1 MNSKLTFRA
10 LATLLAYPTVAL
22 CDNLAELRAA
32 FAADKRLKP
41 ADRTALQ
48 GLLDTLGASDLMD
61 AEEEYIDTFDRG
73 RAASLNLFE
82 HVHGES
88 RDRGQAMVDL
98 LAMYEQHGLALTVRD
113 LPDFLPVFL
122 EFVSLLEADAAKQ
135 QLQEVQHLVE
145 TIGATLTRR
154 QSPYAAVFQALLRL
168 SGVGNPEKLLSEREG
183 APVEEDTTLDAI
195 DKAWADQPVSFLGGC
210 SPQLAPMNA
219 NSHATSHANPQSQPI
234 EFHRR
239 PA

>member
-1 MNSKLTFRA
+1 MSTKLTFRA
-10 LATLLAYPTVAL
+10 LAALLAYPSAGLRDHLDDLREV
-22 CDNLAELRAA
+22 LAAE
-32 FAADKRLKP
+32 KRLKP
-41 ADRTALQ
+41 VDRQALQ
-48 GLLDTLGASDLMD
+48 GLLDKLRDSDLMD

-82 HVHGES
+82 HVHGDS

-98 LAMYEQHGLALTVRD
+98 LDMYQQRGLSLTVRD

-122 EFVSLLEADAAKQ
+122 EFVSLLEADEAKQ

-154 QSPYAAVFQALLRL
+154 QSPYAAVFQSLLRL
-168 SGVGNPEKLLSEREG
+168 AGAADPAKLLADREG

-210 SPQLAPMNA
+210 SPQLAQQAA
-219 NSHATSHANPQSQPI
+219 NQQPQPI